1 MPTQP
6 ETKWTPMEG
15 LIHIVEDDAALA
27 NAMELLIQTEGL
39 QAMRHGNGEA
49 FMQHL
54 AQYTTDAA
62 EMMPSC
68 ILLDIRMDTLTGLEV
83 FERMNQKYP
92 KHTAP
97 VIFLTGHGDLH
108 MAVDVLKKGAFDF
121 VTKPFI
127 SEQLLKQLHKGLTES
142 AKRIED
148 RLFRQETQHLLD
160 SLTER
165 EQLVMTH
172 VVEGL
177 HNKDIAELLGN
188 SVRTIEIHRASVF
201 DKMNVKSAVE
211 LARVM
216 ERYAR
221 SE

>member
-1 MPTQP
+1 MPKP
-6 ETKWTPMEG
+6 LATPAPQMAG
-15 LIHIVEDDAALA
+15 TIHIVEDDAALA

-39 QAMRHGNGEA
+39 QATHHESGEA
-49 FMQHL
+49 FMRHL

-62 EMMPSC
+62 EMMPAC
-68 ILLDIRMDTLTGLEV
+68 ILLDIRMGDMTGLDV
-83 FERMNQKYP
+83 FEQMNKKYP

-127 SEQLLKQLHKGLTES
+127 SELLLEQLQLGLKES
-142 AKRIED
+142 AKRIEE

-165 EQLVMTH
+165 EQLVMVH

-221 SE
+221 TE